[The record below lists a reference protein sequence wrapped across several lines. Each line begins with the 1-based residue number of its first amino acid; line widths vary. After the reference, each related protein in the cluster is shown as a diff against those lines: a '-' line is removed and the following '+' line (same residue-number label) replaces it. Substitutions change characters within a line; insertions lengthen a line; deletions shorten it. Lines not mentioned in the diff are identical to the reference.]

1 LSSSVFVDRLFE
13 RAAALNISVSEP
25 QTEQL
30 ERYYEL
36 LRLWNRRINLTALP
50 LEAVPGDD
58 TLNRLFLEP
67 LIASTLVA
75 NEPIGWLDVG
85 SGGGSPA
92 IPLKVV
98 RSALN
103 LTMVE
108 ARERKAAFLREA
120 VRHLGLTST
129 QVLADRVEAL
139 PESTWNTFDLIT
151 VRGVRPDATLLG
163 RLAALLQPAG
173 RLMMFGRGAVPEGFE
188 LIEERSFPWTT
199 SSLTVFRPIR

>member
-1 LSSSVFVDRLFE
+1 LTSSVFVDRLSE
-13 RAAALNISVSEP
+13 RTAALNISVSAAE
-25 QTEQL
+25 TGQL
-30 ERYYEL
+30 ERYYDL
-36 LRLWNRRINLTALP
+36 LRLWNRRINLTSLP
-50 LEAVPGDD
+50 LEVVPGDD

-67 LIASTLVA
+67 LIASTLVE
-75 NEPIGWLDVG
+75 NELIRWLDVG

-108 ARERKAAFLREA
+108 ARARKAAFLQEA

-129 QVLADRVEAL
+129 RVLADRVEVL
-139 PESTWNTFDLIT
+139 PESTWNAFGLIT
-151 VRGVRPDATLLG
+151 IRGVRPDQTLLG

-173 RLMMFGRGAVPEGFE
+173 RLMLFGSGAVPEGFE
-188 LIEERSFPWTT
+188 LIEERSFPRTT
-199 SSLTVFRPIR
+199 SFLTVFRLIR